1 MQINILIEVEENLKN
16 GRKRHGKK
24 RVREERKTR
33 RYGHMPKEF
42 GPRILKC
49 RMEKKKKKLLSL
61 SQTINK
67 SGGTEKKM
75 FNCEPAN
82 SQREKGMFQ
91 NTCTLCMVNIH
102 RMRDNHIL

>member
-49 RMEKKKKKLLSL
+49 RMEKKKKSFYLLVKQSTSL
-61 SQTINK
+61 EEQKKKCLIVSLQIPK
-67 SGGTEKKM
+67 EKKG
-75 FNCEPAN
+75 CSRIPVPYAW
-82 SQREKGMFQ
+82 
-91 NTCTLCMVNIH
+91 
-102 RMRDNHIL
+102 